1 MLFSRVGSR
10 RSRTAFEGIDFLMTR
25 AGSDVSD
32 LMFSRNK
39 TYQIRNVRSDEQFPH
54 LFVMVQFKGINV
66 WLRSLRN

>member
-1 MLFSRVGSR
+1 
-10 RSRTAFEGIDFLMTR
+10 MTR

-54 LFVMVQFKGINV
+54 LFVMVKFKGINV
-66 WLRSLRN
+66 WRRSFRN